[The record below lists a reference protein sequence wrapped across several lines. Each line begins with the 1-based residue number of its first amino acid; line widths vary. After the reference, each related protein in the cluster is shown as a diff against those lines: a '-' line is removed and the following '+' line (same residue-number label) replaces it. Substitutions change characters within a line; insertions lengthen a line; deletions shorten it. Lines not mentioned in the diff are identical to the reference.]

1 MLDEER
7 RAVDQSPHHARH
19 THGRHIHMCV
29 YVCTHTRSAQRGT
42 GTPRRRRMTPK
53 MHSRWEHHGACAGMV
68 GTPAPVAVVVF
79 GVYACINGTALTLK
93 DAIEEGF

>member
-68 GTPAPVAVVVF
+68 GAPAPVAVVVLRQRAARM
-79 GVYACINGTALTLK
+79 GVHHTYNHAWW
-93 DAIEEGF
+93 